1 MDTIYVHV
9 EYNTEDEEAGPV
21 FVASNDDLMFT
32 TDGQTFEEMLQHVR
46 EAITLCMEDDGLVAE
61 LGLVAN
67 PRIVFNMAIEY
78 AETA

>member
-9 EYNTEDEEAGPV
+9 EYSTEDEEAGPI

-46 EAITLCMEDDGLVAE
+46 EAIALCMEDDELLAE
-61 LGLVAN
+61 LALISN
-67 PRIVFNMAIEY
+67 PQIIF
-78 AETA
+78 